1 MEHLKEIGTVVYI
14 QVGLDVLEE
23 RLGNMKNRGVVL
35 REGQTLESLYEERS
49 VLYEQY
55 ADVVVDETGLG
66 PEETLEELL
75 LQLQRYA
82 QRMQ

>member
-14 QVGLDVLEE
+14 QVGLDVLKE

>member
-1 MEHLKEIGTVVYI
+1 
-14 QVGLDVLEE
+14 
-23 RLGNMKNRGVVL
+23 MKNRGVVL